1 MCVCVIGV
9 CVCVWK
15 RMMQWLMSCIC
26 DMGVGV
32 NKCDFLCVLLFR
44 FTRPFPYSRPFVPR
58 PWLVRNA
65 FLLPKVQARG
75 FG

>member
-1 MCVCVIGV
+1 MCVCVCVRVIGG
-9 CVCVWK
+9 K
-15 RMMQWLMSCIC
+15 RMMQWWMFCIC

-32 NKCDFLCVLLFR
+32 NKCDFLFVLFR

-65 FLLPKVQARG
+65 FLLPKVQARD